1 MRTKDEEKQVAL
13 FEATIKT
20 VNAEGFVAA
29 SVSKIA
35 KAAEISP
42 ATLYVYHENK
52 EALLVN
58 TYIEIKKNMSL
69 AVLEGF
75 DASLP
80 IRDILLNIWRAMSAY
95 IKKHPEYIQ
104 FTEQFA
110 NSPYNDLVNR
120 EMIEKYFAPIIEVLQ
135 RGIDQK
141 IIKDVDFDILAA
153 FIFFPILALSNP
165 SKCHDFELTPD
176 NIETAFNLAWD
187 AIKL

>member
-1 MRTKDEEKQVAL
+1 MRTKDEEKQIAL
-13 FEATIKT
+13 FEATVKT
-20 VNAEGFVAA
+20 VNAVGFVAA

-35 KAAEISP
+35 KAAEVSP

-58 TYIEIKKNMSL
+58 TYIEIKKKMSR

-80 IRDILLNIWRAMSAY
+80 IRDILLNIWMAMSAY
-95 IKKHPEYIQ
+95 IKQHPEHIQ
-104 FTEQFA
+104 FIEQFS
-110 NSPYNDLVNR
+110 NSPFNDLVNK
-120 EMIEKYFAPIIEVLQ
+120 EMIETYYAPIIGVLQ

-141 IIKDVDFDILAA
+141 IIKDVAFDILAA
-153 FIFFPILALSNP
+153 FIFFPVLVLSNP

-176 NIETAFNLAWD
+176 NTETAFNLAWD